1 MRDTS
6 NTSNTNSTNSTN
18 STSGT
23 NATRDSDGA
32 HAPGKRAGARSSRL
46 SLLTAAAASALLSV
60 VGPAHAAPVKDPL
73 PADIPDYQAALD
85 AVKSTDVRNAVCRF
99 LRTPVPTGDAG
110 GPVQTIP
117 ETAEPCQS
125 LPVFTIKDPV
135 ALNEIT
141 PGFVAGTAQPL
152 PTEAVKLTQLVSSL
166 STTVNGRNATVML
179 APTQGGGW
187 HLAAVRDGDS
197 DATYAGQATLGT
209 LVFSEPQI
217 RGWYRLKITTVEPLN
232 DQARQ
237 GLGGQASVSL
247 GDYQKLVKARYADKL
262 PGSAYDSTG
271 YSSGYSLART
281 EDDADAPASA
291 LLLGGGSSAAVV
303 LAGGALVLR
312 RRRRASTH

>member
-6 NTSNTNSTNSTN
+6 
-18 STSGT
+18 GT
-23 NATRDSDGA
+23 KMA
-32 HAPGKRAGARSSRL
+32 GKRAASPFSRL
-46 SLLTAAAASALLSV
+46 SVVIAMSASAMLSV
-60 VGPAHAAPVKDPL
+60 VGPAHAAPAKDPL

-99 LRTPVPTGDAG
+99 LRTPVPNGDAG
-110 GPVQTIP
+110 EPVQTIH
-117 ETAEPCQS
+117 ETTEPCQG

-141 PGFVAGTAQPL
+141 PGFVAGTAKPL
-152 PTEAVKLTQLVSSL
+152 PTEAIKLTQLVSSL

-197 DATYAGQATLGT
+197 DATYAGKATLGT
-209 LVFSEPQI
+209 LVFTEPQI
-217 RGWYRLKITTVEPLN
+217 RGWYQLKLTTVEPLN

-237 GLGGQASVSL
+237 GLGGQASATL

-262 PGSAYDSTG
+262 PGSEYDTTG
-271 YSSGYSLART
+271 YSSGYSLQRR
-281 EDDADAPASA
+281 EDDAPSST
-291 LLLGGGSSAAVV
+291 LLLAGGSGAALA
-303 LAGGALVLR
+303 LAGGAVVLR
-312 RRRRASTH
+312 RSRSRSRRASTR

>member
-6 NTSNTNSTNSTN
+6 
-18 STSGT
+18 GT
-23 NATRDSDGA
+23 EMSS
-32 HAPGKRAGARSSRL
+32 KRAASRFSRL
-46 SLLTAAAASALLSV
+46 SIVLALGASALLSV
-60 VGPAHAAPVKDPL
+60 VGPTHAAPAKDPL

-99 LRTPVPTGDAG
+99 LRTPVPTGSAG

-117 ETAEPCQS
+117 ETAEPCQG

-135 ALNEIT
+135 ARNEVT

-152 PTEAVKLTQLVSSL
+152 PTEAIRLTQLVSSL

-197 DATYAGQATLGT
+197 DAAYASKATLGT
-209 LVFSEPQI
+209 LVFTEPQI
-217 RGWYRLKITTVEPLN
+217 RGWYQLKLTTVEPLN
-232 DQARQ
+232 DQARE

-247 GDYQKLVKARYADKL
+247 SDYQKLVKARYADKL
-262 PGSAYDSTG
+262 PGSEYDTKG
-271 YSSGYSLART
+271 YSSGYGTPRKA
-281 EDDADAPASA
+281 DDASPST
-291 LLLGGGSSAAVV
+291 LLLASGSGAALA
-303 LAGGALVLR
+303 LAGGAVVLR